1 MSKGYNGVKNLRSER
16 KIWKIYDLVRCWK
29 RHRLEIENFT
39 WYVFFLSQFL
49 ENDENDYTL
58 YLKVG
63 NIWQDIEGE
72 ISYRK
77 RSVKMT
83 APSQTIIY
91 WSFEKETCPD

>member
-1 MSKGYNGVKNLRSER
+1 MSKDYNGVKNLRSER

-29 RHRLEIENFT
+29 CHRLEIENFI

-49 ENDENDYTL
+49 ENDENDFTL

-77 RSVKMT
+77 RSVKKW
-83 APSQTIIY
+83 QRLL
-91 WSFEKETCPD
+91 KL